1 MRASH
6 GSAKVLA
13 RALRS
18 PSPAL
23 QPPAVRLENVRVTYQ
38 RGRVLVDAVK
48 GVDLEIPAGDFVAIE
63 GPSGSGK
70 STLLRAMAGLWPTTA
85 GRVWIEGMPLDARSD
100 AQLAILRRRRIGF
113 LHQLFNLLPDL
124 TAGDNVALPLLLDG
138 RRDAEVQARVREVLE
153 RLGIEAL
160 ISRRPEELSGGEML
174 RVALARALVI
184 RPLLVLADE
193 PTGSLDR
200 ENGGR
205 VLELFREIH
214 RSGDVTLVL
223 VTHDAEVA
231 AAARRRIRIVDGRI
245 VAQTS

>member
-1 MRASH
+1 M
-6 GSAKVLA
+6 VED
-13 RALRS
+13 RS
-18 PSPAL
+18 PNPSHT
-23 QPPAVRLENVRVTYQ
+23 PPAVRLENVRVTYQ
-38 RGRVLVDAVK
+38 RGRVMVDAVK
-48 GVDLEIPAGDFVAIE
+48 GIDLEIPAGDFLAIV

-70 STLLRAMAGLWPTTA
+70 STLLRAMAGLWPTTG
-85 GRVWIEGMPLDARSD
+85 GRVWIEGVPLDARTDSE
-100 AQLAILRRRRIGF
+100 LAILRRRRIGF

-124 TAGDNVALPLLLDG
+124 SAGENVALPLLLDG
-138 RRDAEVQARVREVLE
+138 LRDAEVQARVREALA

-160 ISRRPEELSGGEML
+160 LERRPEELSGGEML

-200 ENGGR
+200 ENGQR

-214 RSGDVTLVL
+214 RRGDVTLVL

-245 VAQTS
+245 VAQVS